1 MREAKA
7 AKRASQAAEGTLAK
21 RRRRF
26 CDENRLLSAA
36 YGHGGSLMQPH
47 FARQVRLY
55 VAAAF
60 LDTQLA
66 FLRSLVHRASEQRL
80 LLLVTRFAWDET
92 SQRLTAS
99 TGELAAEQ
107 TQGAFSVM
115 IPALQLTLVWARE
128 RKHGESDG
136 EPEALTCKLVLPPVI
151 LAGGSAERVWDGLF
165 GHADLQSIWSLH
177 EQLVKAAEH
186 VATIVETDAA
196 SVNDKVFA
204 GRRWLALIA
213 NSKDLCDTCVCVS
226 HVCVSDEPVGAWWS
240 CQSCVR
246 RSETRVK
253 LSCCTVSCRL

>member
-1 MREAKA
+1 
-7 AKRASQAAEGTLAK
+7 
-21 RRRRF
+21 
-26 CDENRLLSAA
+26 
-36 YGHGGSLMQPH
+36 MQPH

-165 GHADLQSIWSLH
+165 GHADLQSIWGLH

-213 NSKDLCDTCVCVS
+213 NSKDLCDTCVCLTESLTCLRLRRACRGLVVLS
-226 HVCVSDEPVGAWWS
+226 ILCPTVGDTCEIELLHGLLPFVVIIGIEDS
-240 CQSCVR
+240 TVEQ
-246 RSETRVK
+246 
-253 LSCCTVSCRL
+253 LS